1 MASRLMIV
9 DDAMIIRHRIRE
21 IALAAGW
28 EIVGE
33 AASGAQAV
41 ELYRECKPDLVTMDI
56 VMPIMDGIDAL
67 RAIRQEDPHA
77 RICMV
82 SAINQREK
90 LSECIELGAID
101 FIVKPFDPARLTNLF
116 EKHQRNR

>member
-1 MASRLMIV
+1 MASKLMIV
-9 DDAMIIRHRIRE
+9 DDAMIIRLRIRE

-28 EIVGE
+28 DVVGE

-41 ELYRECKPDLVTMDI
+41 ELYADLKPDLVTMDI
-56 VMPIMDGIDAL
+56 VMPVMDGIEAL
-67 RAIRQEDPHA
+67 RTIRQQDPEA

-90 LSECIELGAID
+90 LSECIQLGAID

-116 EKHQRNR
+116 AKHERKR

>member
-1 MASRLMIV
+1 MASKLMIV

-28 EIVGE
+28 EVVGE

-56 VMPIMDGIDAL
+56 VMPVMDGIDAL
-67 RAIRQEDPHA
+67 RAIRQEYPDA

>member
-67 RAIRQEDPHA
+67 RAIRQEDPDA